1 MKGSKNI
8 IELKKEISDLKKELE
23 TIKKNVKEQKITEI
37 ALKDREAELRSIT
50 DTSIDTIFIVNK
62 KGVFE
67 YISKG
72 IIDSSGFLPE
82 ELVGKSFTNFVPKK
96 EIPKYLKILKD
107 VFMGK
112 KIRSFETYVNDKE
125 KNMIPVEITG
135 QMFKRGKK
143 LVGVGSIRDIRK
155 RVDDKKKN

>member
-72 IIDSSGFLPE
+72 I
-82 ELVGKSFTNFVPKK
+82 
-96 EIPKYLKILKD
+96 
-107 VFMGK
+107 
-112 KIRSFETYVNDKE
+112 
-125 KNMIPVEITG
+125 
-135 QMFKRGKK
+135 
-143 LVGVGSIRDIRK
+143 
-155 RVDDKKKN
+155 